1 VPASDEPAMSKCHML
16 ERVSGDDGG
25 GNLWRSARLQMQ
37 NSVATV
43 QYRLLHPQPAVPM
56 ARPGRPGVCEAL
68 LHVDGN
74 NSSEQALCDAVHN
87 SHPLLPLLSF
97 N

>member
-1 VPASDEPAMSKCHML
+1 ML

-25 GNLWRSARLQMQ
+25 GNLWRSASLQRQ

-43 QYRLLHPQPAVPM
+43 EDRHLHPQPFMEM
-56 ARPGRPGVCEAL
+56 ARAGDPGVCEAL

-74 NSSEQALCDAVHN
+74 NGSEQVTCDSVHN